1 MTFFTT
7 ARREGFQQNND
18 YKSLLKIKLGILQKS
33 GFIWERT
40 KEMKRLAMYVGC
52 GIIFG
57 LFLLPADVATATEL
71 VWTPINPFFGG
82 FAYNADWLLA
92 SATAQNKYTDRQQA
106 TNRVGELIQDFQA
119 NVQRQVLG
127 RLADRIVSTAFGEE
141 GLQQGHYNLG
151 DFTVD
156 VGADVSG
163 INVVLIETLTGAKTT
178 LQVPY
183 Y

>member
-1 MTFFTT
+1 M
-7 ARREGFQQNND
+7 
-18 YKSLLKIKLGILQKS
+18 
-33 GFIWERT
+33 
-40 KEMKRLAMYVGC
+40 EMKKLAMYIGC
-52 GIIFG
+52 GIVCG
-57 LFLLPADVATATEL
+57 LFLLPADAATATEL
-71 VWTPINPFFGG
+71 VWTPINPSFGG
-82 FAYNADWLLA
+82 QPYNGQWLLA
-92 SATAQNKYTDRQQA
+92 SANAQNKHADKQQPTDR
-106 TNRVGELIQDFQA
+106 VGDLIQDFQA

-127 RLADRIVSTAFGEE
+127 RLADKIVSEAFGEE

-163 INVVLIETLTGAKTT
+163 INIVLIETLTGNRTI